1 MRCLRPACV
10 LWYRGFHREGVQHL
24 AFSPVSGSRLCS
36 VGMDAQHCLALWD
49 WASRQLLFTSPTT
62 QVRRHSRPSTSRLH
76 AKHKETPLE
85 LRRRLAMLH
94 TRSCAVRG

>member
-1 MRCLRPACV
+1 MTVVSEAGVCAR
-10 LWYRGFHREGVQHL
+10 WGRGFHREGVQHL

-62 QVRRHSRPSTSRLH
+62 QVRRHSTPST
-76 AKHKETPLE
+76 
-85 LRRRLAMLH
+85 RRRRGAPLATGH
-94 TRSCAVRG
+94 AVQS